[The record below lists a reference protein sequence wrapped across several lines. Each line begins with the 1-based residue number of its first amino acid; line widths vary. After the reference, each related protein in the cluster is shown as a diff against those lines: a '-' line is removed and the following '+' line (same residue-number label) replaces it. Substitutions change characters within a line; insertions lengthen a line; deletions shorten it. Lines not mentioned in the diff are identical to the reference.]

1 MSKVSDEQIKLDRLI
16 SDLNPRDVLDLIGTF
31 VFELNKNVADFES
44 GLNNLMEKVHANQEN
59 SDLPM

>member
-44 GLNNLMEKVHANQEN
+44 GLNKLMEKIQANQEN

>member
-44 GLNNLMEKVHANQEN
+44 GLNKLMEKVKANQEN
-59 SDLPM
+59 SNLPM

>member
-16 SDLNPRDVLDLIGTF
+16 SDLNPHEVLDLIGTF

-44 GLNNLMEKVHANQEN
+44 GLNKLMEKVHANQEN

>member
-1 MSKVSDEQIKLDRLI
+1 MSKVSDEQIKLDRLV
-16 SDLNPRDVLDLIGTF
+16 SDLHPRDILDLIGTF
-31 VFELNKNVADFES
+31 IFEMNKNVADFES